1 MRRHIL
7 KGSFLIS
14 VLGIHAMGQ
23 VRLIIVEPGHFHAAL
38 IQKDMY
44 PQLSQRVSVYAPL
57 NAELLDYLNRIALF
71 NSRKE
76 NPTRWELDVHTGT
89 GFFDRMLND
98 HAGDVV
104 VFAGRNREKIGR
116 ILQSLEGGYNVLADK
131 PWIIASAD
139 IPKLAAA
146 LDAAEKRGLV
156 AYDIM
161 TERYEITSI
170 LQKEIVNTPE
180 VFGRLLPGSA
190 SEPGITARSIHYLMK
205 VVAGVPLR
213 RPGWFFNIDESGE
226 GLADVGTHVV
236 DLVQWTAFSGQQVD
250 YRKDIQVL
258 QARRWPT
265 IISKAQFAQVT
276 GEAGISPELAP
287 WMKDGQ
293 LEYYSNHAVHYTVRG
308 AHVALDVRWSWEAP
322 AGSGDLYEATFRGT
336 KCRAEIR
343 QRPEQHFQPE
353 LHVVPNT
360 AALRDEVFAA
370 LRGKIDALQKEW
382 PGIQMA
388 AQGGDAQIVIP
399 EKYRVGHEAHFAQV
413 TRAFLGYLRDPK
425 SLPAWEKSNMLV
437 KYYVTTKGV
446 DVSHVN

>member
-1 MRRHIL
+1 MFRNVLIS
-7 KGSFLIS
+7 SFLMS
-14 VLGIHAMGQ
+14 ALGGQALSQ

-44 PQLSQRVSVYAPL
+44 PQLSPDVSVYAPL
-57 NAELLDYLNRIALF
+57 NEELLDYLNRIALF

-89 GFFDRMLND
+89 NFFDRMI
-98 HAGDVV
+98 HEHSGDVV

-116 ILQSLEGGYNVLADK
+116 ILRSLEAGYNVLADK

-146 LDAAEKRGLV
+146 LDTAEKKGLV

-161 TERYEITSI
+161 TERYELTSI
-170 LQKEIVNTPE
+170 LQKEVVNAPE
-180 VFGRLLPGSA
+180 VFGQLAPGSA

-213 RPGWFFNIDESGE
+213 RPAWFFNIDESGE

-236 DLVQWTAFSGQQVD
+236 DLVQWTAFPGREVD
-250 YRKDIQVL
+250 YRSDVQVSK
-258 QARRWPT
+258 ARRWPT
-265 IISKAQFAQVT
+265 IIGKAQFARVT
-276 GEAGISPELAP
+276 GETEFTPELAP
-287 WMKDGQ
+287 WVKNGQ
-293 LEYYSNHAVHYTVRG
+293 LEYYSNHAVDYAVRG
-308 AHVALDVRWSWEAP
+308 VHVALETRWSWEAP

-343 QRPEQHFQPE
+343 QGPEQQFQPE
-353 LHVVPNT
+353 LYVVPNT
-360 AALRDEVFAA
+360 VALRDEVFAA
-370 LRGKIDALQKEW
+370 LRKKIDAWQQNW
-382 PGIQMA
+382 PGIQVA
-388 AQGGDAQIVIP
+388 VQGGRSQIVIP
-399 EKYRVGHEAHFAQV
+399 EKYRVGHEAHFGQV

-446 DVSHVN
+446 EVSRAN